1 MKKGRFTIK
10 KTNEYISNRHLYGL
24 VIHYKNEVAEAIRN
38 DQEPPRIP
46 EAIGGSIM
54 LICTNL
60 TKKGNFSAYSLQY
73 KQEMVSDAIVD
84 CISAIANFDPD
95 KTNNPFAYFTSIA
108 WNAFIRRIQKEKKQ
122 QYIKLKNYE
131 QTFVNTEGQEHL
143 DAAQHKFNEIT
154 STVIKNYEEKYL
166 VKSPPEPK
174 AKPKKLRGLDKLLVN
189 DD

>member
-1 MKKGRFTIK
+1 
-10 KTNEYISNRHLYGL
+10 
-24 VIHYKNEVAEAIRN
+24 VIHYKNEVAEAKRK
-38 DQEPPRIP
+38 DEEPPRIP

-73 KQEMVSDAIVD
+73 KQEMISDAIVD

-131 QTFVNTEGQEHL
+131 QTFVSTEDYFDQT
-143 DAAQHKFNEIT
+143 QHKFNEIT
-154 STVIKNYEEKYL
+154 SEVIKSYEDKYM
-166 VKSPPEPK
+166 VKSEPK
-174 AKPKKLRGLDKLLVN
+174 AKKLRGLEKILVSE
-189 DD
+189 D